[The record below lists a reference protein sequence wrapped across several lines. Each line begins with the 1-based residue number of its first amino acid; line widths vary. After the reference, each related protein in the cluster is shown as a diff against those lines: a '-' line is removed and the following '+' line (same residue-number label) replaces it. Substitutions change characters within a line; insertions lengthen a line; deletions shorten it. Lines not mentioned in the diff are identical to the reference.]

1 MRAVSILKALT
12 PLGWLAVAGVVA
24 GLAAALLGGLGFR
37 WDPLGL
43 QQRRLAAAEARAAS
57 GERDA
62 RAQTAARRLESEG
75 ADEQL
80 RRLDDFQ
87 QQQTAAARATATAVA
102 QARNADDA
110 EIPLESR
117 RADRLRAHD
126 RELCALATDLDG
138 CAGAAQPAGGG
149 EAAVRPGG
157 FAG

>member
-1 MRAVSILKALT
+1 MKKYLQAVLLFSLT
-12 PLGWLAVAGVVA
+12 VLMVVTVPIQKVQAQYIGSGRPLSSAQMM
-24 GLAAALLGGLGFR
+24 
-37 WDPLGL
+37 DS
-43 QQRRLAAAEARAAS
+43 LAAAEARAAS

-62 RAQTAARRLESEG
+62 RAQAAARRLESEG

-126 RELCALATDLDG
+126 RELCGLATDLDG